1 MGSFEELDPFAH
13 LSRLGDLT
21 KKESKTFGF
30 SLTIKVSF
38 DKSDTDNDS
47 FPGVGITLSSSKIS
61 YPHLYWITYFRE
73 GSILK
78 INKKGWI
85 PILFDTITDTKGPP
99 YIFFA
104 LHRELLVGL
113 WSCNNF

>member
-1 MGSFEELDPFAH
+1 MGSFEKFHPFAH

-38 DKSDTDNDS
+38 DKSDADNDS
-47 FPGVGITLSSSKIS
+47 FPGVGIPLSSSKIS
-61 YPHLYWITYFRE
+61 YPHLYRITYFRE
-73 GSILK
+73 GSTLK
-78 INKKGWI
+78 MNKKGWI

-99 YIFFA
+99 FI
-104 LHRELLVGL
+104 
-113 WSCNNF
+113 

>member
-1 MGSFEELDPFAH
+1 MGSFEEFDPFAH

-21 KKESKTFGF
+21 KKKPKTFGF
-30 SLTIKVSF
+30 SLTMKVSF

-47 FPGVGITLSSSKIS
+47 FPRVGIPLSSSKIS

-78 INKKGWI
+78 INKKDGF
-85 PILFDTITDTKGPP
+85 PFYSTPQLKLRVPS
-99 YIFFA
+99 IFFFM
-104 LHRELLVGL
+104 LHRELLAGDIV
-113 WSCNNF
+113 F